1 MCVCV
6 CVSWHWDGQ
15 EGDDE
20 WTLSSRGPKPTGR
33 PLSSGPDWF
42 RVVSLSS
49 DDLLEDA
56 GHFLL
61 RLSPI
66 TISHWSRT
74 GSSFFFLILNRVIK
88 GSKSVGFTSRTSA
101 DPLCCVCVT
110 AVWTVTVAAL
120 YWTAWRQDWFLYLF
134 FFPLLLL
141 CHVHKKK
148 NPSQLNH
155 ICWDLLNLCALLLW
169 LHSDNWTCWNG
180 SSNLQSGVLMNCVL
194 CLLLSGSYSHRCD
207 KGGLWFSTCGP
218 SVQSLWNIGIVLAA
232 VATVLFNYG
241 HVQNIIPRTG
251 LIQDALA
258 RELVINYLYS
268 TIK

>member
-74 GSSFFFLILNRVIK
+74 GSSFFLLFLTVSLK
-88 GSKSVGFTSRTSA
+88 GVNQWVLLHVHQLIHCAVFVSLLYEQWQSQLFTELPGDKTDSYI
-101 DPLCCVCVT
+101 C
-110 AVWTVTVAAL
+110 
-120 YWTAWRQDWFLYLF
+120 F

-141 CHVHKKK
+141 CHVHKK

>member
-1 MCVCV
+1 MYI
-6 CVSWHWDGQ
+6 SWSTVLCLCYCCMNSDSR
-15 EGDDE
+15 
-20 WTLSSRGPKPTGR
+20 SS
-33 PLSSGPDWF
+33 
-42 RVVSLSS
+42 
-49 DDLLEDA
+49 LLNCLET
-56 GHFLL
+56 
-61 RLSPI
+61 R
-66 TISHWSRT
+66 
-74 GSSFFFLILNRVIK
+74 LILI
-88 GSKSVGFTSRTSA
+88 SV
-101 DPLCCVCVT
+101 
-110 AVWTVTVAAL
+110 
-120 YWTAWRQDWFLYLF
+120 F
-134 FFPLLLL
+134 FSPLLLL

>member
-1 MCVCV
+1 MLECVCVCV

-74 GSSFFFLILNRVIK
+74 GSSFVFLFLTVSLKGLNQWVLLHVHQLIHRAVFVSLLYEQWQSQLFTELPGDKTDSYICFFFHCCSCAMCIKKPITVEPYLLGLIK
-88 GSKSVGFTSRTSA
+88 FM
-101 DPLCCVCVT
+101 C
-110 AVWTVTVAAL
+110 TVAMVTQ
-120 YWTAWRQDWFLYLF
+120 W
-134 FFPLLLL
+134 
-141 CHVHKKK
+141 
-148 NPSQLNH
+148 QLN
-155 ICWDLLNLCALLLW
+155 LLKRQLKPPVWRLDELCALFTTEW
-169 LHSDNWTCWNG
+169 LI
-180 SSNLQSGVLMNCVL
+180 
-194 CLLLSGSYSHRCD
+194 
-207 KGGLWFSTCGP
+207 FS
-218 SVQSLWNIGIVLAA
+218 QMW
-232 VATVLFNYG
+232 
-241 HVQNIIPRTG
+241 
-251 LIQDALA
+251 
-258 RELVINYLYS
+258 
-268 TIK
+268 